1 MTFGRSWLL
10 ALLAYMAKA
19 LRSTV
24 PFESRAPKTCV
35 ANFCGVERRQ
45 R

>member
-10 ALLAYMAKA
+10 ALSAYMAKA

-24 PFESRAPKTCV
+24 PFESRGPKTCV
-35 ANFCGVERRQ
+35 AKFYGVERR
-45 R
+45 